1 MIDMILVLSAYLG
14 IAFKNLVKLFFYLAV
29 SMFLPFLF
37 IVMMSLT
44 K

>member
-1 MIDMILVLSAYLG
+1 MIDMVLVLSAYLG
-14 IAFKNLVKLFFYLAV
+14 IAFKNLVNLFFYLPV

-37 IVMMSLT
+37 IVTVSLT